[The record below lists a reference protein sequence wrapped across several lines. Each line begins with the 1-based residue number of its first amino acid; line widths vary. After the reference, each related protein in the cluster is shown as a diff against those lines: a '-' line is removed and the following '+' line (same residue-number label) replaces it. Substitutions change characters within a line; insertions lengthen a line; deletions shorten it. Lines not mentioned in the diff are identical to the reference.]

1 MAVSSRSVEVEK
13 YEEDED
19 ESDVE
24 LDARDND
31 FEAAVDGRAW
41 LTALGIRSVPGG
53 WDKVFFILFRGL
65 LRDEYFSVL

>member
-19 ESDVE
+19 ESEVE
-24 LDARDND
+24 LEARDND
-31 FEAAVDGRAW
+31 FEEAVDGRPW
-41 LTALGIRSVPGG
+41 WRALEMGSVPGG